1 MNNNTRKQVQS
12 KLTKGLIDMII
23 LNYLEREEMH
33 GYQLICKI
41 RKDFGVSLGPSS
53 VYPLLGLIEKK
64 GYVKSTWSMD
74 SERPR
79 KVYQITNQG
88 ISFLSASE
96 SQLKMVCKN
105 IAQAESINQLKT
117 SEGCLIFPKENH
129 NITAVLNRSN
139 KC

>member
-1 MNNNTRKQVQS
+1 MNNNTLKQVQS

-23 LNYLEREEMH
+23 LNYLEQQEMH
-33 GYQLICKI
+33 GYQLITKI

-64 GYVKSTWSMD
+64 GYVKSAWIMD

-88 ISFLSASE
+88 TSFLSASE
-96 SQLKMVCKN
+96 SQLKMVC
-105 IAQAESINQLKT
+105 Q
-117 SEGCLIFPKENH
+117 
-129 NITAVLNRSN
+129 NITQGRKQRNATKS
-139 KC
+139 C